1 MVVELGRQAKFVG
14 VPLAPFLGQGRK
26 HLLGPGLPAEL
37 RQGVEQVKLG
47 KVAPGEFRMEAAEE
61 QFPPDRRKGGNP
73 LNRVLALEVGEGIGP
88 EPVLALFCPVGA
100 DETALGRIDLG
111 LELMALG
118 GHGGRTSLV
127 PGISLGAMAGAGD

>member
-1 MVVELGRQAKFVG
+1 MSTSQPPSHKTYFIDL
-14 VPLAPFLGQGRK
+14 PLSRL
-26 HLLGPGLPAEL
+26 H
-37 RQGVEQVKLG
+37 
-47 KVAPGEFRMEAAEE
+47 
-61 QFPPDRRKGGNP
+61 
-73 LNRVLALEVGEGIGP
+73 ALEVGEGIGP